1 MILGQAVII
10 PIAVNFTGSE
20 EEFSEVNCCCHL
32 SQERVGI
39 YNHFACIG
47 DFTYLSYWVAKL
59 INIYII
65 SNEVFNY
72 YIKGLNSNKH
82 LYINHIERL

>member
-32 SQERVGI
+32 SQEGAGI
-39 YNHFACIG
+39 YKHSACIG
-47 DFTYLSYWVAKL
+47 DITYLSYWVGNTETIASL
-59 INIYII
+59 FAYL
-65 SNEVFNY
+65 E
-72 YIKGLNSNKH
+72 
-82 LYINHIERL
+82 